1 MVKKGILY
9 LLLLILFA
17 SFIAFGDSKDLD
29 AICEELLIKRAEIW
43 NNILIEDYSY
53 SDFYNGMISVAAG
66 KLLVEDLETF
76 SYLKENPTS
85 MDRVISLKFYKDS
98 IEKQGNNALIK
109 GKVIWEM
116 EGLEGI
122 EIVENN
128 YEIALEKYKRKWY
141 ITELQPVD

>member
-1 MVKKGILY
+1 MY
-9 LLLLILFA
+9 LLLLMLLA
-17 SFIAFGDSKDLD
+17 SIIAFGDPTDLD

-76 SYLKENPTS
+76 SYLKENPTG

-98 IEKQGNNALIK
+98 IEKEGDNALIK
-109 GKVIWEM
+109 GKIIWEL
-116 EGLEGI
+116 EGLEGT
-122 EIVENN
+122 EIVENH
-128 YEIALEKYKRKWY
+128 YEIALEKHKRKWY
-141 ITELQPVD
+141 ITGLQTVD